1 MTLRFKV
8 IFNMVLLATMLKTL
22 LGNIRFFITG
32 DSLQGKGSL
41 CGILFPNIFSIYVY
55 AFSFYCWIEF
65 YHFACTEQV
74 AHTPEDVIFCLEL
87 YFLFMFLRTVIN
99 FLQYYY
105 KDIYINT
112 LRFYILLLVWAC
124 VLGAHIYF
132 YVSSTTDAF
141 SDILRMFPIVLTSV
155 LLTYVSFDEEIA
167 DFFVNWIWTTNHK
180 RIAMLYFIFGIMAGF
195 LAVLMSL
202 LIRMQ
207 LAFPGNDFI
216 GGDYHYYNV
225 LVTMHGLLMLFFVIM
240 PITLG
245 GFGNF
250 FVPILIGAPDMAF
263 PRLNNLGFWLIPPAF
278 FLLLAAGIADNG
290 PGTGWTIYPPLSGNL
305 AHSGICIDLLIFSI
319 HLVGVSSLASS
330 INFIVTIWMFR
341 TEGMSMKNIPLYVW
355 SIFITSFLLILAIP
369 VLAAALRC
377 FY

>member
-124 VLGAHIYF
+124 VLGAPIYF

-155 LLTYVSFDEEIA
+155 LLTYVSFDEEI
-167 DFFVNWIWTTNHK
+167 D
-180 RIAMLYFIFGIMAGF
+180 
-195 LAVLMSL
+195 
-202 LIRMQ
+202 
-207 LAFPGNDFI
+207 
-216 GGDYHYYNV
+216 
-225 LVTMHGLLMLFFVIM
+225 
-240 PITLG
+240 
-245 GFGNF
+245 NF
-250 FVPILIGAPDMAF
+250 FSTRFFTNNVKHLIKNVCKILCIILVVCIF
-263 PRLNNLGFWLIPPAF
+263 YVF
-278 FLLLAAGIADNG
+278 
-290 PGTGWTIYPPLSGNL
+290 
-305 AHSGICIDLLIFSI
+305 ICIF
-319 HLVGVSSLASS
+319 
-330 INFIVTIWMFR
+330 
-341 TEGMSMKNIPLYVW
+341 LYY
-355 SIFITSFLLILAIP
+355 L
-369 VLAAALRC
+369 
-377 FY
+377 